1 MAVYENKCVLTNKL
15 ETFQT
20 ESLGLCISRVIL
32 KCLIQFAATQK
43 YRQAN
48 EYKYNE
54 EGTLRVN
61 YLTGL
66 QFERICKNQEYTITH
81 LLYDWKI

>member
-1 MAVYENKCVLTNKL
+1 MAVYENKCVLANKL

-20 ESLGLCISRVIL
+20 ESLGLRISRVIL

-43 YRQAN
+43 YRQAT
-48 EYKYNE
+48 EYNE

-61 YLTGL
+61 YLT
-66 QFERICKNQEYTITH
+66 IA
-81 LLYDWKI
+81 

>member
-1 MAVYENKCVLTNKL
+1 MAVYENKCVLANKR

-20 ESLGLCISRVIL
+20 ESLGLRISRVIL

-43 YRQAN
+43 YRQAT

-54 EGTLRVN
+54 ESTLRVN
-61 YLTGL
+61 YLTIARV
-66 QFERICKNQEYTITH
+66 FIISNSTMFSFFN
-81 LLYDWKI
+81 